1 MRKVM
6 LAAGSALAFAIA
18 APAFAQTQAVTSAA
32 PRLPNVGVPAKGLP
46 ATPVVKPRVGH
57 SNRPS
62 VKVRAPVLRA
72 GPASGRTLAQVKAP
86 LHPGD
91 SRVARVRTTEG
102 RSLLGKGSAAAVK
115 RNGVQLT
122 AAGNSKGLNTKKAGL
137 PLSAANNLGAAGQ
150 ASRRAGGVLAG
161 TPAGNALGGGRNGHG
176 VLGANLGAKP
186 ALVNNSGGGKRH

>member
-72 GPASGRTLAQVKAP
+72 GPASGRTLAQVTLEDA
-86 LHPGD
+86 
-91 SRVARVRTTEG
+91 
-102 RSLLGKGSAAAVK
+102 
-115 RNGVQLT
+115 T
-122 AAGNSKGLNTKKAGL
+122 AADTLFSMLMGDQVA
-137 PLSAANNLGAAGQ
+137 P
-150 ASRRAGGVLAG
+150 RRDFIE
-161 TPAGNALGGGRNGHG
+161 TH
-176 VLGANLGAKP
+176 AKEVKF
-186 ALVNNSGGGKRH
+186 LDV